1 MTLSALAVRVTSAPL
16 PYDISGGRAANR
28 EWRDEEPLMSA
39 SGPSTSTYAMGR
51 TESETRRLML
61 QATIYDPLMRR
72 FLIEAGMTSGM
83 NVLDLGS
90 GAGDVAF
97 VAADIVGQSGSVV
110 GIDVNPDVLAVARQ
124 RAAGDGRSN
133 VTFVVGDCR
142 TASLPDDFDAVIGR
156 YVLMYTG
163 EPASTLKSVVN
174 HVRPG
179 GLVAFAE
186 ADFGPAVDFSRRAQS
201 ELVSRLWEW
210 ADDAFQH
217 ADNHPGMAIELHRA
231 FLAAGLGA
239 PEMLLQAPIG
249 GGDRWIGYEWFAE
262 SMRSLVPLFER
273 YEIATPAEVGVDT
286 LADRMRS
293 EILELQSLLMLL
305 PMVTAW
311 ATKPA
316 AQITIIQ
323 A

>member
-1 MTLSALAVRVTSAPL
+1 
-16 PYDISGGRAANR
+16 
-28 EWRDEEPLMSA
+28 
-39 SGPSTSTYAMGR
+39 
-51 TESETRRLML
+51 
-61 QATIYDPLMRR
+61 
-72 FLIEAGMTSGM
+72 
-83 NVLDLGS
+83 
-90 GAGDVAF
+90 
-97 VAADIVGQSGSVV
+97 
-110 GIDVNPDVLAVARQ
+110 VLAVARR
-124 RAAGDGRSN
+124 RAADDGRSN

-210 ADDAFQH
+210 ADAAFQH

-262 SMRSLVPLFER
+262 SMRSLVPVFER

-311 ATKPA
+311 AIKPP